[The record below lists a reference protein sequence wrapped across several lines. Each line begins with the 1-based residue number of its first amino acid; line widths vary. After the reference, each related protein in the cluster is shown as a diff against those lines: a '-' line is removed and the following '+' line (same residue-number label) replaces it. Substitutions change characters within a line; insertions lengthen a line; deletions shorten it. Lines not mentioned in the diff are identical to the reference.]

1 MWSEREGRKGV
12 WHLFLI
18 EDDSELD
25 SSRAEAVGGLWIEWQ
40 VFPGSSRQEDGSPS
54 GLGYPV
60 LPSLEYSKCT
70 LDRGGGGERKIFL
83 QQTQKIDSVSKFT
96 H

>member
-25 SSRAEAVGGLWIEWQ
+25 SSRAEAVGGFWIEWQ

-60 LPSLEYSKCT
+60 LPRLEYSKCT
-70 LDRGGGGERKIFL
+70 LDREGGGERQKIFYNRL
-83 QQTQKIDSVSKFT
+83 KKFGQCKFT